1 MTTENAQDSSQT
13 GSQKATQFKPSGFQK
28 SRWEVVSD
36 APPSEAFTAMAV
48 EALQEGVRPKDD
60 PLFERY
66 DDLLREEVGPSL
78 AAGNDDEEPHGQTER
93 ALEQIEVRHREELEA
108 LKAEFAA
115 ELEQTRIAAVELGRG
130 EAREECDARLRML
143 SERYNSVIEDMNSQI
158 RESVESVERR
168 AVDFALQVSKKL
180 IGTAVEINPEY
191 LLEVIKEAIKL
202 TGGAN
207 IKSIRVSPQDME
219 FLKMLSPERQFKEFD
234 GSWSFQTDDSIRAGC
249 VVETTAGQV
258 DCDLEKAWDRIRE
271 HVVKVR

>member
-48 EALQEGVRPKDD
+48 EALHEGVRPKDD

-66 DDLLREEVGPSL
+66 DDPLTEEVGPSL
-78 AAGNDDEEPHGQTER
+78 AAGNDYEEPHGQTER

-180 IGTAVEINPEY
+180 VGTAVEINPEY
-191 LLEVIKEAIKL
+191 VLEVIKEAIKL

-207 IKSIRVSPQDME
+207 IKSIKVSPQDME

>member
-1 MTTENAQDSSQT
+1 
-13 GSQKATQFKPSGFQK
+13 
-28 SRWEVVSD
+28 
-36 APPSEAFTAMAV
+36 
-48 EALQEGVRPKDD
+48 
-60 PLFERY
+60 
-66 DDLLREEVGPSL
+66 L

-180 IGTAVEINPEY
+180 VGTAVEINPEY
-191 LLEVIKEAIKL
+191 VLEVIKEAIKL

-207 IKSIRVSPQDME
+207 IKSIKVSPQDME

>member
-191 LLEVIKEAIKL
+191 VLEVIKEAIKL

>member
-1 MTTENAQDSSQT
+1 MTTENAQDSSHT

-66 DDLLREEVGPSL
+66 DDLLREEVGRSL

-130 EAREECDARLRML
+130 EASEECDARLRML

-191 LLEVIKEAIKL
+191 VLEVIKEAVKL

-207 IKSIRVSPQDME
+207 IKSIKVSPQDME

-249 VVETTAGQV
+249 IVETTAGQV

>member
-78 AAGNDDEEPHGQTER
+78 AAGNDDEETHGQTER

-191 LLEVIKEAIKL
+191 VLEVIKEAIKL